1 MTEVDHLSP
10 ELRTTLEELV
20 ARIAGA
26 DHVRPTNESA
36 DLVIAGQRPG
46 RFFLAT
52 EGDEV
57 VGFAVADARD
67 ATIQVGVDAQ
77 HRRRGHG
84 ATLLRAALEAHSEY
98 TAWAFG
104 TQAGAAGLAAS
115 LGLQPVRELLQMGR
129 PLADEPEPALP
140 DGWNIRSFR
149 PADAEGIVATN
160 AVAFAHHPE
169 QGKLTVEEFQDL
181 TTQPWFSAEG
191 LLVAT
196 PATDDASIAGFHWT
210 KRQDENTG
218 EVYVL
223 AVHPENSGHGLGRV
237 LLEAGLAHLKAVG
250 CTDVM
255 LFVEASEKR
264 VVEMYRSAS
273 FETINTDT
281 SYRS

>member
-1 MTEVDHLSP
+1 MTEVDQLSP
-10 ELRTTLEELV
+10 HLRTRLEGLV
-20 ARIAGA
+20 ARIADA
-26 DHVRPTNESA
+26 DQIRPTNESA

-52 EGDEV
+52 DADEV

-67 ATIQVGVDAQ
+67 ATIQVGVDAR
-77 HRRRGHG
+77 HRRKGHG
-84 ATLLRAALEAHSEY
+84 TTLLREALQAHPDF
-98 TAWAFG
+98 TVWAFG
-104 TQAGAAGLAAS
+104 TQPGASELASS
-115 LGLQPVRELLQMGR
+115 LGVEPVRELLQMGR
-129 PLADEPEPALP
+129 PLSDEAEPLIPE
-140 DGWNIRSFR
+140 GWNIRSFR
-149 PADAEGIVATN
+149 PEDAEGVVSTN

-169 QGKLTVEEFQDL
+169 QGKLTLQEFQDL

-196 PATDDASIAGFHWT
+196 PAADDARVAGFHWT

-237 LLEAGLAHLKAVG
+237 LLEAGLSHLEASG
-250 CTDVM
+250 CRDVI

-264 VVEMYRSAS
+264 VVQMYRSAS

-281 SYRS
+281 SFQT